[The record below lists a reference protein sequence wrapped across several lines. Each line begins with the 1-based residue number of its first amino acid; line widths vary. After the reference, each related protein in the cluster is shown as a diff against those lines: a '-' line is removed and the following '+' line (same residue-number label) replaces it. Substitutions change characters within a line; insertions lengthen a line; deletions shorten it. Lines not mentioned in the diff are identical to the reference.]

1 MRKGFFKKM
10 AALVLAVVT
19 TMTMFTGCG
28 GAGSTSAS
36 TKSITIQGG
45 NTEGDLDPA
54 GVALGMFIQYSR
66 LCLEPLITYDS
77 DGKVSKAMAE
87 SYEESSDGLT
97 WTFHLRKDAKWS
109 DGSAVTSAD
118 FVNTIKR
125 SLDGKTSKS
134 IYADMLS
141 PIVGATEAYAGTASV
156 DNVGVTAPDDYTIEF
171 KLVKPC
177 SYFLKLIAMQCC
189 YPSKAGIATNENETW
204 YTDPKTNLANGAF
217 YMTEYVQGQYYKLK
231 KNPNYYD
238 ADKVYLEDIT
248 VKFIDDATAAVSA
261 YKTNEVDFAT
271 NLPAYVM
278 SEYQGKS
285 DLVLQPNITTR
296 FILFNVTKAP
306 FNNDKVR
313 RAISMALSRAEICK
327 TVGDDYE
334 ASTQF
339 IAKYMLSNLG
349 TGKKFS
355 DESGEMVTEDIAKA
369 KSLLAE
375 AGYPNGAGFPTV
387 TYNYPNNEQDKLIAQ
402 AIQAQL
408 KSALNINVELNGMES
423 QVCVSERKSG
433 NFDMTRHNWTA
444 DYDDG
449 KTAICFMGHGTEA
462 DSNEVYQKMQDLLTK
477 DGYAN
482 YFVGTVEATP
492 SLEDV
497 LAKVQAG
504 DYERVVLEPL
514 MVVAGDHA
522 NNDMAGDEDGSWKK
536 TFEDAGYQ
544 VECLVRGLGENE
556 AIRQIY
562 VEHAQ
567 AAIDSLAKD

>member
-10 AALVLAVVT
+10 AAVVLAVVT

-189 YPSKAGIATNENETW
+189 YPSKAGIAQMKMRHGIQTLRQT
-204 YTDPKTNLANGAF
+204 
-217 YMTEYVQGQYYKLK
+217 
-231 KNPNYYD
+231 
-238 ADKVYLEDIT
+238 
-248 VKFIDDATAAVSA
+248 
-261 YKTNEVDFAT
+261 
-271 NLPAYVM
+271 
-278 SEYQGKS
+278 
-285 DLVLQPNITTR
+285 LQ
-296 FILFNVTKAP
+296 
-306 FNNDKVR
+306 
-313 RAISMALSRAEICK
+313 
-327 TVGDDYE
+327 
-334 ASTQF
+334 
-339 IAKYMLSNLG
+339 
-349 TGKKFS
+349 
-355 DESGEMVTEDIAKA
+355 MVHFT
-369 KSLLAE
+369 
-375 AGYPNGAGFPTV
+375 
-387 TYNYPNNEQDKLIAQ
+387 
-402 AIQAQL
+402 
-408 KSALNINVELNGMES
+408 
-423 QVCVSERKSG
+423 
-433 NFDMTRHNWTA
+433 
-444 DYDDG
+444 
-449 KTAICFMGHGTEA
+449 
-462 DSNEVYQKMQDLLTK
+462 
-477 DGYAN
+477 
-482 YFVGTVEATP
+482 
-492 SLEDV
+492 
-497 LAKVQAG
+497 
-504 DYERVVLEPL
+504 
-514 MVVAGDHA
+514 
-522 NNDMAGDEDGSWKK
+522 
-536 TFEDAGYQ
+536 
-544 VECLVRGLGENE
+544 
-556 AIRQIY
+556 
-562 VEHAQ
+562 
-567 AAIDSLAKD
+567 

>member
-10 AALVLAVVT
+10 AAVVLAVVT

-278 SEYQGKS
+278 SECQGKS

-444 DYDDG
+444 DYDDAMDYLLMWTSTSG
-449 KTAICFMGHGTEA
+449 LNDAGIKDA
-462 DSNEVYQKMQDLLTK
+462 DYDKLC
-477 DGYAN
+477 
-482 YFVGTVEATP
+482 
-492 SLEDV
+492 
-497 LAKVQAG
+497 
-504 DYERVVLEPL
+504 
-514 MVVAGDHA
+514 
-522 NNDMAGDEDGSWKK
+522 
-536 TFEDAGYQ
+536 EDATAELDETKRNTIMHDAEKLLVTDKAYVAPLATNKTICLLNPKYTGYSFDSA
-544 VECLVRGLGENE
+544 G
-556 AIRQIY
+556 QILLKFIK
-562 VEHAQ
+562 
-567 AAIDSLAKD
+567 AAE

>member
-1 MRKGFFKKM
+1 MKKRALAPVLT
-10 AALVLAVVT
+10 AAMVLGLTACGGSSNGAATDSAADGQTAGTETEAEAPASATGEKILSVQVGPNPETIDPALNSAVDGGNMLLHSFECLLAVDED
-19 TMTMFTGCG
+19 G
-28 GAGSTSAS
+28 
-36 TKSITIQGG
+36 Q
-45 NTEGDLDPA
+45 
-54 GVALGMFIQYSR
+54 
-66 LCLEPLITYDS
+66 LIP
-77 DGKVSKAMAE
+77 GQAE
-87 SYEESSDGLT
+87 SYEVSEDGLT

-444 DYDDG
+444 DYDDAMDYLLMWTSTSG
-449 KTAICFMGHGTEA
+449 LNDAGIKDA
-462 DSNEVYQKMQDLLTK
+462 DYDKLC
-477 DGYAN
+477 
-482 YFVGTVEATP
+482 
-492 SLEDV
+492 
-497 LAKVQAG
+497 
-504 DYERVVLEPL
+504 
-514 MVVAGDHA
+514 
-522 NNDMAGDEDGSWKK
+522 
-536 TFEDAGYQ
+536 EDATAELDETKRNTIMHDAEKLLVTDKAYVAPLATNKTICLLNPKYTGYSFDSS
-544 VECLVRGLGENE
+544 G
-556 AIRQIY
+556 QILLKFIK
-562 VEHAQ
+562 
-567 AAIDSLAKD
+567 AAE

>member
-1 MRKGFFKKM
+1 
-10 AALVLAVVT
+10 
-19 TMTMFTGCG
+19 
-28 GAGSTSAS
+28 
-36 TKSITIQGG
+36 
-45 NTEGDLDPA
+45 
-54 GVALGMFIQYSR
+54 
-66 LCLEPLITYDS
+66 
-77 DGKVSKAMAE
+77 
-87 SYEESSDGLT
+87 
-97 WTFHLRKDAKWS
+97 
-109 DGSAVTSAD
+109 
-118 FVNTIKR
+118 
-125 SLDGKTSKS
+125 
-134 IYADMLS
+134 
-141 PIVGATEAYAGTASV
+141 
-156 DNVGVTAPDDYTIEF
+156 
-171 KLVKPC
+171 
-177 SYFLKLIAMQCC
+177 MQCC

-375 AGYPNGAGFPTV
+375 AGYPDGAGFPTV

-444 DYDDG
+444 DYDD
-449 KTAICFMGHGTEA
+449 AM
-462 DSNEVYQKMQDLLTK
+462 DYLLMWTSTS
-477 DGYAN
+477 GLN
-482 YFVGTVEATP
+482 
-492 SLEDV
+492 
-497 LAKVQAG
+497 
-504 DYERVVLEPL
+504 
-514 MVVAGDHA
+514 
-522 NNDMAGDEDGSWKK
+522 
-536 TFEDAGYQ
+536 DAGIKDADYDKLCDDATAELDETKRNTIMHDAEKLL
-544 VECLVRGLGENE
+544 VTDKAYVAPLATNKTICLLNPKYTGYSFDSAG
-556 AIRQIY
+556 QILLKFIK
-562 VEHAQ
+562 
-567 AAIDSLAKD
+567 AAE